1 MMLSAVA
8 AAELY
13 THLRRSGVRCWVM
26 GGWAVDALLGR
37 QSRDHHD
44 LDVLV
49 LVDDLGNLRRLLAE
63 RGFVTTRIWNE
74 NRWLDGDSERWPTAF
89 VAQNQG
95 GVELDIH
102 VIEMGEGGAALPLC
116 DVPWPFDADSLE
128 GRGTIAGTS
137 VACVSAQTQLAMH
150 DGYEL
155 PEAHQRDVEL
165 RRSLR

>member
-1 MMLSAVA
+1 M
-8 AAELY
+8 
-13 THLRRSGVRCWVM
+13 
-26 GGWAVDALLGR
+26 DALLGR

-49 LVDDLGNLRRLLAE
+49 LADDLGNLHRLLDE
-63 RGFVTTRIWNE
+63 RGFVTKLVWENE
-74 NRWLDGDSERWPTAF
+74 NRWLEVGGERWPTAF
-89 VAQNQG
+89 VAESHG
-95 GVELDIH
+95 GVELDVH
-102 VIEMGEGGAALPLC
+102 VIEMGEGGAAVPLC

-137 VACVSAQTQLAMH
+137 VACVSGQTQVAMH

-165 RRSLR
+165 LQVLL